1 MSTPSST
8 WKVLHW
14 TDAWPRPAA
23 GDAHR
28 PGTGFLGAAWM
39 DSTWIP
45 KAAATGQ
52 AVRNEADRASGR
64 LSSLP
69 KTVIASGQV
78 CSGSV
83 PARKMV
89 EGLPTWRRR
98 SRARWMGIGVGRS
111 NLL

>member
-14 TDAWPRPAA
+14 TDAWPRPTA

-28 PGTGFLGAAWM
+28 PGTVFLGAAWM

-69 KTVIASGQV
+69 KTVIASGKFVAVVYRLVRWWRV
-78 CSGSV
+78 C
-83 PARKMV
+83 
-89 EGLPTWRRR
+89 RRGDDVL
-98 SRARWMGIGVGRS
+98 ALGGWE
-111 NLL
+111 